1 MCGIAG
7 IVDFKKNTTLD
18 ANLAQKIVKTL
29 KHRGPDD
36 DDYWF
41 DETALFIHTRL
52 SIIDLSESGRQP
64 MLNADQNVVC
74 TFNGEIY
81 NFQILKDEL
90 IKRGHTFKGTSD
102 AEILPYMYQEYGTG
116 MLDLLEGMFAFAI
129 YDMVNQK
136 IFVARDRLGIKPFY
150 YHHNPEKGLFYFG
163 SELKAILVHEEV
175 EKKVDHQAIYD
186 YLGFNVVPEPAT
198 GFDGIYALEVAHCM
212 EIDASG
218 ITTRKYWDVDAIEPI
233 DNDFTQAKAEL
244 KGHVKYAVESQLMSD
259 APIGSFL
266 SGGIDSSMVVAN
278 ASRVVEN
285 FPTFTVKFPDAKFD
299 ESINAREVADYCKT
313 DHHELVLEE
322 SSGDPRL
329 IQELIDHFDQPYA
342 DTSSI
347 PTYLI
352 TKRMR
357 ESIKVALSGDGGD
370 EILAGYHTFWFYR
383 NIKSVSKV
391 PNFLLK
397 IFSVLTKPLG
407 MVKPD
412 LARKLNKVFT
422 LAQMSNA
429 RILEG
434 LMCYCWDEEKDAFIN
449 SEGFKNMK
457 PTSRIFGNL
466 NKLPSS
472 AKWDD
477 YLLALSKTLLRVT
490 LPSDMLKKVDMMSMK
505 AGIEVR
511 VPLLDEKVVE
521 YSLGIK
527 PEHKISKSRGKLALR
542 EVLKEFIPER
552 MVERPKQGFGI
563 PLDKFASPE
572 LVQYLKD
579 MLLKPDSR
587 TQKLIKPAVMT
598 EWISGF
604 EGKSN
609 IKNKVS
615 RINLYHRIYAIL
627 SVEIWLRKFNLSL

>member
-7 IVDFKKNTTLD
+7 LVDFSKQTKLD
-18 ANLAQKIVKTL
+18 DKLAQKVVQTL

-36 DDYWF
+36 DGTWMD
-41 DETALFIHTRL
+41 DTALFAHTRL

-64 MLNADQNVVC
+64 MTNANQTIVC

-81 NFQILKDEL
+81 NFQSLKDKL
-90 IKRGHTFKGTSD
+90 VKMGHEFKGTSD
-102 AEILPYMYQEYGTG
+102 AEILPYMYHEYGKA
-116 MLDLLEGMFAFAI
+116 MLDQLEGMFAFAI
-129 YDMVNQK
+129 YDKVNQK
-136 IFVARDRLGIKPFY
+136 VFAARDRLGIKPFY
-150 YHHNPEKGLFYFG
+150 YHFNPEDQRFYFG
-163 SELKAILVHEEV
+163 SELKAILVHNEV
-175 EKKVDHQAIYD
+175 KKKVDHQAIYD
-186 YLGFNVVPEPAT
+186 FLGFNVVPEPAT
-198 GFDGIYALEVAHCM
+198 GFSGIYALEVAHSM
-212 EIDASG
+212 EVTGKGVSID
-218 ITTRKYWDVDAIEPI
+218 KYWDLDKIKDVET
-233 DNDFTQAKAEL
+233 DFENAKATL
-244 KGHVKYAVESQLMSD
+244 KGLVKYAVQSQLISD

-278 ASRVVEN
+278 ASKMVED

-313 DHHELVLEE
+313 NHHELVLEE
-322 SSGDPRL
+322 SSGDPKL
-329 IQELIDHFDQPYA
+329 IHELIDHFDQPYA

-370 EILAGYHTFWFYR
+370 EILAGYHTFWFFR
-383 NIKSVSKV
+383 NIKKLSRL
-391 PNFLLK
+391 PNPLLK
-397 IFSVLTKPLG
+397 LAVALSMPIG
-407 MVKPD
+407 WIKPD
-412 LARKLNKVFT
+412 LARQLKKAAT

-429 RILEG
+429 RVLEG
-434 LMCYCWDEEKDAFIN
+434 LMCYCWDEEKDQFVN
-449 SEGFKNMK
+449 SNGFKNMK
-457 PTSRIFGNL
+457 PTSRHFEPL
-466 NKLPSS
+466 NKIPKNASW
-472 AKWDD
+472 KD
-477 YLLALSKTLLRVT
+477 YLFGLSKMMLRIT

-511 VPLLDEKVVE
+511 VPLLNENLVE
-521 YSLGIK
+521 YSLGLH
-527 PEHKISKSRGKLALR
+527 PDHKITQSRSKLVLR
-542 EVLKEFIPER
+542 EALKDFIPER

-579 MLLKPDSR
+579 MLLSAESR
-587 TQKLIKPAVMT
+587 TQKLIKPEVMKQ
-598 EWISGF
+598 WINGF
-604 EGKSN
+604 EGTSN

-627 SVEIWLRKFNLSL
+627 SVEIWLRKYNMSL